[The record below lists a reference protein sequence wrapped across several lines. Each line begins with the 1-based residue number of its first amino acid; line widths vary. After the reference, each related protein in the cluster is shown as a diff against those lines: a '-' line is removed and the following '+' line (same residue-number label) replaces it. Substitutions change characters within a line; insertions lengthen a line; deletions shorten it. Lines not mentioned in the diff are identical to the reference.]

1 MKYSEFKDVVEKIW
15 FSVSE
20 STKIWIFVTNGSGL
34 VVARV
39 SRKEAFIFDTAYE
52 SFCLTSEP
60 THYDPYEIRSYTLS
74 NARNMTIGVLT
85 RDSVYKS
92 IKQAITK
99 NIGLEIMEVAE

>member
-15 FSVSE
+15 FM
-20 STKIWIFVTNGSGL
+20 
-34 VVARV
+34 
-39 SRKEAFIFDTAYE
+39 
-52 SFCLTSEP
+52 
-60 THYDPYEIRSYTLS
+60 S

-99 NIGLEIMEVAE
+99 NIGLEITEVTE